1 MSAFAL
7 EKDKPASRWKA
18 AFTES
23 AKNRPAGQREIRREG
38 QRMISDH
45 APVGMRCGQE
55 QQDAAD
61 GRVVSALQG
70 YSPLQ
75 SLHVAEP
82 GLCFHSDAFGCQS
95 FDNRVPGTLVA
106 RYRHRDLEP
115 PLQGGIG
122 TSAKTI
128 EQGPL
133 SRIPNWRTGR
143 VGPPAELQPHDGEQA
158 SKIANR
164 SVGLELPLNPTQ
176 SRLGNAG

>member
-1 MSAFAL
+1 
-7 EKDKPASRWKA
+7 
-18 AFTES
+18 
-23 AKNRPAGQREIRREG
+23 
-38 QRMISDH
+38 MISDH
-45 APVGMRCGQE
+45 APVGVRRGQE
-55 QQDAAD
+55 QQDAPD

-75 SLHVAEP
+75 SLYVAEP
-82 GLCFHSDAFGCQS
+82 GLCFHSDAFDCRS

-106 RYRHRDLEP
+106 RYRHGDLEP
-115 PLQGGIG
+115 PLQAGIG

-143 VGPPAELQPHDGEQA
+143 VSPPTELQPHDGEQA